1 VVINIKIFQFIKE
14 DEMAR
19 TPRTPTPTPP
29 PAPTPPPTPAP
40 TPTRWSRIWDGTKTV
55 AGWIWKNIFQLAGAI
70 LLIIAIVIASR
81 VATGKIQF
89 GTQETI
95 IVEHPVDTPEDP
107 VVPVVKQG
115 GLEHTAYW
123 TVATEHSRWPDMSGF
138 DIVSGHSDPD
148 ENGDAK
154 VVFLI
159 GNITA
164 DDLQLTYF
172 NGYQGTW
179 SESVKTQIITEIQ
192 DSVRPHV
199 PGFTLSTVEIIHK

>member
-123 TVATEHSRWPDMSGF
+123 TVATDTDRRPDLSQF
-138 DIVSGHSDPD
+138 DIVAGHSDPN

-159 GNITA
+159 GNITEK
-164 DDLQLTYF
+164 DLQLTYF
-172 NGYQGTW
+172 NGYKGTW
-179 SESVKTQIITEIQ
+179 SESAKRQIITEIQ
-192 DSVRPHV
+192 DSVRPHI
-199 PGFTLSTVEIIHK
+199 PGFTLSEVEIIHK